1 MIKGER
7 NSKIKK
13 AVALTLAGIAAIGAG
28 SIAASNM
35 KDAKALR
42 ILGGLKNII
51 TGRNTSNGT
60 AYQGMHKSSSTI
72 TNSAFNKNL
81 KTSSSSAKVNTS
93 RVLNGSKGSINSGAT
108 TSNGTAYQGMKGNQ
122 TSIDNSAFDTGVKK
136 HSAVTKQI
144 KTVEKHVSRVLK
156 PSTGST
162 AKSTSDKSTQTT
174 LTKNASTQT
183 SHTTTSVQDGI
194 YKAEKVKVDPEV
206 HQSSGSVT
214 ANGKIT
220 TSLKLNIKDGKIT
233 NN

>member
-13 AVALTLAGIAAIGAG
+13 AVAVTLAGIAAIGAG

-42 ILGGLKNII
+42 ILGGLKSIV
-51 TGRNTSNGT
+51 TGRNTSNGMS
-60 AYQGMHKSSSTI
+60 YQGMHKSSSTI
-72 TNSAFNKNL
+72 NNNVFKNF
-81 KTSSSSAKVNTS
+81 KASSSGAKVSTS

-108 TSNGTAYQGMKGNQ
+108 TSNGSAYQGMKGNQ
-122 TSIDNSAFDTGVKK
+122 TNIDNSAFDTGVKK
-136 HSAVTKQI
+136 HSPVTKQI
-144 KTVEKHVSRVLK
+144 KTAEKHVSTVLK
-156 PSTGST
+156 PSTGNT
-162 AKSTSDKSTQTT
+162 TKSTSDKSTQTP

-183 SHTTTSVQDGI
+183 SHATSSVQDGI
-194 YKAEKVKVDPEV
+194 YRAEKVKVDPEV
-206 HQSSGSVT
+206 HQSSGSIT
-214 ANGKIT
+214 TNGKTT